1 LVNVFFSYSHRDQD
15 LRDELE
21 THLSSLKRQGL
32 ISAWHDKRIVAGSE
46 LDLEISRNFEQAD
59 IILLLVSAYFIDSE
73 NCYGVELERAM
84 QKNAEGSARV
94 IPIILRPCDWHIL
107 SFGKLLAIPK
117 DGKPITKF
125 SDHHEAFAEVGLAV
139 RKAVESLGKSRG
151 DAAEGKPMQKAKPS
165 PVNSTPVTSKSRSS
179 NLRVKKEFTE
189 REKDVFLQDA
199 IEYFSNFFEASLM
212 ELEKRNKDIETNFR
226 KMDAN
231 TFTAVIYRSGK
242 NISTC
247 KIWLSNRSGF
257 GSGIAYSSDDSSRGN
272 SMNEILSMAEGDNR
286 LALNST
292 MSFGRGS
299 SDELTME
306 GGSEYY
312 WARLIEPLQ
321 GRE

>member
-151 DAAEGKPMQKAKPS
+151 DAAEGKPMQ
-165 PVNSTPVTSKSRSS
+165 
-179 NLRVKKEFTE
+179 
-189 REKDVFLQDA
+189 DA